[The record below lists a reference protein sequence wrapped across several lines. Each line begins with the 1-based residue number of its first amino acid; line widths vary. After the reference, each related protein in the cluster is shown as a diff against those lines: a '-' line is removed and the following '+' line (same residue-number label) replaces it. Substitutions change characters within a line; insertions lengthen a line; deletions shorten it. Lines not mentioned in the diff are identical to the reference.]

1 MVVVVDKMINMIK
14 KGERR
19 NEKKKIINK
28 EKVTKTVLFILVTHI
43 IYLKLHNKR

>member
-1 MVVVVDKMINMIK
+1 MIK

-19 NEKKKIINK
+19 NEKKIIIINK
-28 EKVTKTVLFILVTHI
+28 EKVTKAVVFILVTHI